1 MVRRKVER
9 MGMPQVTNIFLA
21 LFIFLSLSIYS
32 FSIDKYS
39 LNYKNQLRQI
49 QIYNPFEI
57 EVNEE
62 TTFFIMNDGEE
73 LFDKNNSWNNKSWE
87 IDKKLESASNK
98 IINKNIII
106 VAIDSIKNGNS
117 IIDETKRYVEFFP
130 DEVINE
136 FPNGFR
142 KFAYTRIK
150 NLYKNDYK
158 LFIVNDVI
166 PFVERKYNISL
177 NENNL
182 GIIGASMGALA
193 ALNIAIEYPDLFGY
207 VGAIS
212 THWIGIKPIEYATLP
227 LRKSIKGDKKTF
239 HAIKNY
245 IQKNTYKLKG
255 KKLYFDYGTLGL
267 DQNYDIPQKEINKL
281 FDLNNI
287 NYKSTKFENHDHEA
301 SFFGKRF
308 IGVISYLKN

>member
-106 VAIDSIKNGNS
+106 VAID
-117 IIDETKRYVEFFP
+117 
-130 DEVINE
+130 
-136 FPNGFR
+136 
-142 KFAYTRIK
+142 
-150 NLYKNDYK
+150 L
-158 LFIVNDVI
+158 
-166 PFVERKYNISL
+166 SL
-177 NENNL
+177 
-182 GIIGASMGALA
+182 IHI
-193 ALNIAIEYPDLFGY
+193 
-207 VGAIS
+207 
-212 THWIGIKPIEYATLP
+212 
-227 LRKSIKGDKKTF
+227 
-239 HAIKNY
+239 
-245 IQKNTYKLKG
+245 
-255 KKLYFDYGTLGL
+255 
-267 DQNYDIPQKEINKL
+267 
-281 FDLNNI
+281 
-287 NYKSTKFENHDHEA
+287 
-301 SFFGKRF
+301 
-308 IGVISYLKN
+308 